1 MFCSD
6 EFYISFCKEIGLNDF
21 NELREL
27 LITTNMTFEQYS
39 TSSKAKDRLKE
50 YSSKVKE
57 SITMVEKSIDIQQID
72 ALCKEIQKYEQVGIF
87 GLLKAGAVAF
97 NLQSDLLMLGK
108 QTYSNI
114 SYKQQLQYI
123 SSTNEDDLLIIFS
136 YTGSYFDYPDI
147 RTLKNQLKKPQIWL
161 ISSKQESYPE
171 FIDHVI
177 TFDSKQDQN
186 SHPYQLQF
194 IASLI
199 AQEYA
204 RRVNPPFLNLGNLM
218 FYRSTSYIFLLEV
231 KMMINKSYKHW
242 MIVFLMCCLAASSIG
257 LCTNAIGVF
266 YTPVSKSLHV
276 LKGTF
281 AMHATLSTLIT
292 ALTSLKMS
300 KLIRKYNYKRF
311 FL

>member
-1 MFCSD
+1 MESRWWYALWKVTDCFLSTLASEKKDSTNSQIVTYLLNHLDDIKDIGIQEMAKECSVAMSS
-6 EFYISFCKEIGLNDF
+6 ISRFCKEIGLNDF

-123 SSTNEDDLLIIFS
+123 SSADENDLLIIF
-136 YTGSYFDYPDI
+136 
-147 RTLKNQLKKPQIWL
+147 L
-161 ISSKQESYPE
+161 I
-171 FIDHVI
+171 
-177 TFDSKQDQN
+177 QD
-186 SHPYQLQF
+186 P
-194 IASLI
+194 ILI
-199 AQEYA
+199 
-204 RRVNPPFLNLGNLM
+204 
-218 FYRSTSYIFLLEV
+218 I
-231 KMMINKSYKHW
+231 
-242 MIVFLMCCLAASSIG
+242 
-257 LCTNAIGVF
+257 
-266 YTPVSKSLHV
+266 
-276 LKGTF
+276 
-281 AMHATLSTLIT
+281 LI
-292 ALTSLKMS
+292 
-300 KLIRKYNYKRF
+300 
-311 FL
+311 

>member
-1 MFCSD
+1 MPYGKLPIVFLSTLASEKKDSTNSQIATYLLNHLDGIKDIGIQEMAKECSVAMSS
-6 EFYISFCKEIGLNDF
+6 ISRFCKEIGLNDF

-136 YTGSYFDYPDI
+136 YTGSYFD
-147 RTLKNQLKKPQIWL
+147 L
-161 ISSKQESYPE
+161 
-171 FIDHVI
+171 V
-177 TFDSKQDQN
+177 
-186 SHPYQLQF
+186 
-194 IASLI
+194 
-199 AQEYA
+199 
-204 RRVNPPFLNLGNLM
+204 
-218 FYRSTSYIFLLEV
+218 
-231 KMMINKSYKHW
+231 
-242 MIVFLMCCLAASSIG
+242 
-257 LCTNAIGVF
+257 
-266 YTPVSKSLHV
+266 
-276 LKGTF
+276 
-281 AMHATLSTLIT
+281 
-292 ALTSLKMS
+292 
-300 KLIRKYNYKRF
+300 
-311 FL
+311 

>member
-1 MFCSD
+1 MLYGKLPIVFLSTLASEKKDSTNSQIATYLLNHLDGIKDIGIQEMAKECSVAMSS
-6 EFYISFCKEIGLNDF
+6 ISRFCKEIGLNDF

-161 ISSKQESYPE
+161 ISSKQERDPE

-204 RRVNPPFLNLGNLM
+204 RR
-218 FYRSTSYIFLLEV
+218 I
-231 KMMINKSYKHW
+231 
-242 MIVFLMCCLAASSIG
+242 
-257 LCTNAIGVF
+257 
-266 YTPVSKSLHV
+266 
-276 LKGTF
+276 
-281 AMHATLSTLIT
+281 
-292 ALTSLKMS
+292 
-300 KLIRKYNYKRF
+300 
-311 FL
+311 

>member
-1 MFCSD
+1 MLYGKLPIVFLSTLASEKKDSTNSQIATYLLNHLDDIKDIGIQEMAKECSVAMSS
-6 EFYISFCKEIGLNDF
+6 ISRFCKEIGLNDF
-21 NELREL
+21 N
-27 LITTNMTFEQYS
+27 EQYS

-87 GLLKAGAVAF
+87 GLLKAGTVAF

-147 RTLKNQLKKPQIWL
+147 RTLKNRLKKPQIWL
-161 ISSKQESYPE
+161 ISSKQESYPD

-204 RRVNPPFLNLGNLM
+204 RRG
-218 FYRSTSYIFLLEV
+218 
-231 KMMINKSYKHW
+231 
-242 MIVFLMCCLAASSIG
+242 
-257 LCTNAIGVF
+257 
-266 YTPVSKSLHV
+266 
-276 LKGTF
+276 
-281 AMHATLSTLIT
+281 
-292 ALTSLKMS
+292 
-300 KLIRKYNYKRF
+300 
-311 FL
+311 

>member
-1 MFCSD
+1 MLYGKLPIVFLSTLASEKKDSTNSQIATYLLNHLDDIKDIGIQEMAKECSVAMSS
-6 EFYISFCKEIGLNDF
+6 ISRFCKEIGLNDF

-147 RTLKNQLKKPQIWL
+147 RTLKNQLEKPQIWL
-161 ISSKQESYPE
+161 IS
-171 FIDHVI
+171 I
-177 TFDSKQDQN
+177 N
-186 SHPYQLQF
+186 S
-194 IASLI
+194 
-199 AQEYA
+199 
-204 RRVNPPFLNLGNLM
+204 G
-218 FYRSTSYIFLLEV
+218 
-231 KMMINKSYKHW
+231 
-242 MIVFLMCCLAASSIG
+242 
-257 LCTNAIGVF
+257 
-266 YTPVSKSLHV
+266 
-276 LKGTF
+276 
-281 AMHATLSTLIT
+281 
-292 ALTSLKMS
+292 
-300 KLIRKYNYKRF
+300 
-311 FL
+311 

>member
-1 MFCSD
+1 MLYGKLPIVFLSTLASEKKDSTNSQIATYLLNHLDGIKDIGIQEMAKECSVAMSS
-6 EFYISFCKEIGLNDF
+6 ISRFCKEIGLNDF

-177 TFDSKQDQN
+177 TFDPKQDQN

-204 RRVNPPFLNLGNLM
+204 RR
-218 FYRSTSYIFLLEV
+218 I
-231 KMMINKSYKHW
+231 
-242 MIVFLMCCLAASSIG
+242 
-257 LCTNAIGVF
+257 
-266 YTPVSKSLHV
+266 
-276 LKGTF
+276 
-281 AMHATLSTLIT
+281 
-292 ALTSLKMS
+292 
-300 KLIRKYNYKRF
+300 
-311 FL
+311 

>member
-1 MFCSD
+1 MLYGKLPIVFLSTLASEKKDSTNSQIATYLLNHLDDIKDIGIQEMAKECSVAMSS
-6 EFYISFCKEIGLNDF
+6 ISRFCKEIGLNDF

-72 ALCKEIQKYEQVGIF
+72 SLCKEIQKYEQVGIF

-147 RTLKNQLKKPQIWL
+147 RILKNRLKKPQIWL
-161 ISSKQESYPE
+161 ISSKQESYPD

-204 RRVNPPFLNLGNLM
+204 RRG
-218 FYRSTSYIFLLEV
+218 
-231 KMMINKSYKHW
+231 
-242 MIVFLMCCLAASSIG
+242 
-257 LCTNAIGVF
+257 
-266 YTPVSKSLHV
+266 
-276 LKGTF
+276 
-281 AMHATLSTLIT
+281 
-292 ALTSLKMS
+292 
-300 KLIRKYNYKRF
+300 
-311 FL
+311 

>member
-1 MFCSD
+1 MLYGKLPIVFLSTLASEKKDSTNSQIATYLLNHLDGIKDIGIQEMAKECSVAMSS
-6 EFYISFCKEIGLNDF
+6 ISRFCKEIGLNDF

-136 YTGSYFDYPDI
+136 YTGSYFDI
-147 RTLKNQLKKPQIWL
+147 L
-161 ISSKQESYPE
+161 I
-171 FIDHVI
+171 
-177 TFDSKQDQN
+177 
-186 SHPYQLQF
+186 
-194 IASLI
+194 
-199 AQEYA
+199 
-204 RRVNPPFLNLGNLM
+204 
-218 FYRSTSYIFLLEV
+218 
-231 KMMINKSYKHW
+231 
-242 MIVFLMCCLAASSIG
+242 
-257 LCTNAIGVF
+257 
-266 YTPVSKSLHV
+266 
-276 LKGTF
+276 
-281 AMHATLSTLIT
+281 
-292 ALTSLKMS
+292 
-300 KLIRKYNYKRF
+300 
-311 FL
+311 

>member
-1 MFCSD
+1 MLYGKLPIVFLSTLASEKKDSTNSQIVTYLLNHLDDIKDIGIQEMAKECSVAMSS
-6 EFYISFCKEIGLNDF
+6 ISRFCKEIGLNDF

-123 SSTNEDDLLIIFS
+123 SSADENDLLIIFS
-136 YTGSYFDYPDI
+136 Y
-147 RTLKNQLKKPQIWL
+147 
-161 ISSKQESYPE
+161 E
-171 FIDHVI
+171 
-177 TFDSKQDQN
+177 
-186 SHPYQLQF
+186 
-194 IASLI
+194 
-199 AQEYA
+199 
-204 RRVNPPFLNLGNLM
+204 
-218 FYRSTSYIFLLEV
+218 
-231 KMMINKSYKHW
+231 
-242 MIVFLMCCLAASSIG
+242 
-257 LCTNAIGVF
+257 
-266 YTPVSKSLHV
+266 
-276 LKGTF
+276 
-281 AMHATLSTLIT
+281 
-292 ALTSLKMS
+292 
-300 KLIRKYNYKRF
+300 
-311 FL
+311 